1 MRAIIQRVT
10 HGKVTID
17 DSIYSGINRGYVILL
32 GIFSTDDEKDM
43 HKIIPKLLN
52 LRIMADKEDK
62 MNLSI
67 LDVKGEI
74 LVVSQFTLCADIQ
87 KGRRPSFIN
96 AKNPTEANK
105 LYEQF
110 VLELKKSGL
119 LVKTGVFGAKM
130 NVEIQNDGPVTILL
144 DSHELT

>member
-17 DSIYSGINRGYVILL
+17 DSIYSEINRGYVILL
-32 GIFSTDDEKDM
+32 GIFSNDDEKDM

-52 LRIMADKEDK
+52 LRIMGDHQDK

-67 LDVKGEI
+67 LDIKGEI
-74 LVVSQFTLCADIQ
+74 LVVSQFTLCADVQ

-110 VLELKKSGL
+110 VSELKKSGL

-144 DSHELT
+144 DSRELT